1 MTTARP
7 EVSGSFYRY
16 PPPKLLFY
24 LYGKQL
30 TGVLAVREGIT
41 QRFLYLRDG
50 VPVHAEIADEVPSIA
65 DLCQRFGWADDHDAR
80 KQQLVEK
87 IIRLFGLP
95 DAEFSIYRTD
105 HDYGKTPEQ
114 AKRLRVHPRRAI
126 HHGIRGAYDRDR
138 VRAEIGTLVAGQRMT
153 IPPTATGSLARY
165 SFDEVEWE
173 LVRRLCGGALTI
185 EELAAFGLAEETRCW
200 HLVYSLLA
208 TQALTLS
215 AAEAQPEE
223 RKVAEPVPVTRAR
236 IERPGTYALGGPTLP
251 PRRQTEALSM
261 RGTEEPDEI
270 ARKVESLLASFE
282 SLDCFELLGVKRD
295 ADTETIE
302 KAFQAQRERFDPE
315 RLALIGLSRLR
326 DAALQ
331 IQAELETAYAAVRD
345 GKRRRAYVHT
355 LTGEARGNPQRARA
369 LVRASKLV
377 NAGREAIEKQQW
389 PEAIEVLR
397 QAVDLHAENGEA
409 LALLAWAT
417 WQKGERNPIVVE
429 RIQNQLLRAV
439 QLAPEDPRPF
449 RFLGE
454 VFLVLETW
462 DKAITCFRK
471 ALARADGDMEAERGL
486 RLAMMR
492 KDKAPSKRG
501 SLFGR
506 TRAR

>member
-50 VPVHAEIADEVPSIA
+50 VPLHAELPDEVASVA
-65 DLCQRFGWADDHDAR
+65 ELCRRFGWADDLDAR
-80 KQQLVEK
+80 KQQLIEK
-87 IIRLFGLP
+87 IVCLFKLP
-95 DAEFSIYRTD
+95 DAEFSIYRTE
-105 HDYGKTPEQ
+105 HDFGKTPEQ

-138 VRAEIGTLVAGQRMT
+138 VRAEIGTLIGGQRMT
-153 IPPTATGSLARY
+153 IPPTVSGSLARY

-173 LVRRLCGGALTI
+173 LVRRLCSGALTI

-208 TQALTLS
+208 TQALQLS
-215 AAEAQPEE
+215 AAETQPEQPM
-223 RKVAEPVPVTRAR
+223 VAEPVPVTRAR

-251 PRRQTEALSM
+251 PKRQTEALSM

-270 ARKVESLLASFE
+270 ARKVESLVGSFE
-282 SLDCFELLGVKRD
+282 NLDCFELLGVKRD

-315 RLALIGLSRLR
+315 RLASIGLARLR
-326 DAALQ
+326 DAALS
-331 IQAELETAYAAVRD
+331 IQAELETAYAALRD
-345 GKRRRAYVHT
+345 GRRRRAYVNV
-355 LTGEARGNPQRARA
+355 LAGEARGNPQRARA
-369 LVRASKLV
+369 LLRAAKLV
-377 NAGREAIEKQQW
+377 YAGREALDKQQFA
-389 PEAIEVLR
+389 EAAEVLK
-397 QAVDLHAENGEA
+397 QAAELHAENGEA
-409 LALLAWAT
+409 LALYAWAC
-417 WQKGERNPIVVE
+417 WQKGERNPIAVE
-429 RIQNQLLRAV
+429 RIQNQLLRACS
-439 QLAPEDPRPF
+439 LAQDDPRPF

-454 VFLVLETW
+454 VFLAQEQF

-471 ALARADGDMEAERGL
+471 ALARADGDVDAERGL
-486 RLAMMR
+486 RLATMR
-492 KDKAPSKRG
+492 KDKLPAKRG